1 MSAMLSL
8 VSRDLKLALRSGMG
22 STLGVIFF
30 LMVASLVPFA
40 VGPDAQLLAR
50 IAYGMVWIAGLLAAL
65 LTLDRLF
72 ATDAEDGTLDLYL
85 TIGIS
90 GEWIGLCKII
100 SHWLLSSLP
109 LILATPL
116 AALLL
121 GLPMSKLPLLLLSL
135 CLGTPALSAIGAIA
149 ASLSLGIKR
158 GAMLTGLLLL
168 PLLTPVLIFAVGSS
182 DTISGLLLLAACSLA
197 SLVLA
202 PLACGP
208 LIRLA
213 AE

>member
-8 VSRDLKLALRSGMG
+8 VSRDLKLAWRSGMG

-50 IAYGMVWIAGLLAAL
+50 IAFGMIWIAALLAAL

-72 ATDAEDGTLDLYL
+72 APDAEDGTLDLYL

-100 SHWLLSSLP
+100 SHWLLSGLP
-109 LILATPL
+109 LIIATPL
-116 AALLL
+116 AAMLL
-121 GLPMSKLPLLLLSL
+121 GLPAAKLPLLLLSL
-135 CLGTPALSAIGAIA
+135 CFGTPALSALGAIA

-158 GAMLTGLLLL
+158 GGMLTGLMLL
-168 PLLTPVLIFAVGSS
+168 PLLTPVLIFAVGSG
-182 DTISGLLLLAACSLA
+182 DTISGLLLLAACSLV

>member
-50 IAYGMVWIAGLLAAL
+50 IAFGMIWIAALLAAL

-72 ATDAEDGTLDLYL
+72 APDAEDGTLDLYL
-85 TIGIS
+85 TIGVS

-100 SHWLLSSLP
+100 SHWLLSALP
-109 LILATPL
+109 LIIATPL
-116 AALLL
+116 AAMLL
-121 GLPMSKLPLLLLSL
+121 GLPATKLPLLLLSL
-135 CLGTPALSAIGAIA
+135 CLGTPALSALGAIA

-158 GAMLTGLLLL
+158 GGMLTGLLLL
-168 PLLTPVLIFAVGSS
+168 PLLTPVLIFAVGSG
-182 DTISGLLLLAACSLA
+182 DNISGLLLLAACSLV

>member
-22 STLGVIFF
+22 STLGVVFF

-40 VGPDAQLLAR
+40 VGPDAQLLGR
-50 IAYGMVWIAGLLAAL
+50 IAFGMIWIAALLAAL
-65 LTLDRLF
+65 LGLDRLF
-72 ATDAEDGTLDLYL
+72 APDADDGTLDLYL

-100 SHWLLSSLP
+100 SHWLLSALP
-109 LILATPL
+109 LIIATPI

-121 GLPMSKLPLLLLSL
+121 GLPTHQLAWVMLSL
-135 CLGTPALSAIGAIA
+135 CLGTPALSAVGAIA
-149 ASLSLGIKR
+149 AALSLGVKR
-158 GAMLTGLLLL
+158 GGMLTGLLLL
-168 PLLTPVLIFAVGSS
+168 PLLTPILIFAVGSN
-182 DTISGLLLLAACSLA
+182 DNPGGLLLLAACSLA
-197 SLVLA
+197 SMVLA
-202 PLACGP
+202 PMACGP
-208 LIRLA
+208 LVRLA

>member
-1 MSAMLSL
+1 MLSL

-50 IAYGMVWIAGLLAAL
+50 IAFGMVWIAALLAAL

-72 ATDAEDGTLDLYL
+72 APDADDGTLDLYL

-100 SHWLLSSLP
+100 SHWLLSTLP
-109 LILATPL
+109 LIIATPL
-116 AALLL
+116 AAMLL
-121 GLPMSKLPLLLLSL
+121 GLPAAKLPLLLLSL
-135 CLGTPALSAIGAIA
+135 CLGTPALSALGAIA

-158 GAMLTGLLLL
+158 GGMLTGLLLL

-182 DTISGLLLLAACSLA
+182 DTFSGLLLLAACSLA

>member
-22 STLGVIFF
+22 STLGVVFF

-40 VGPDAQLLAR
+40 VGPDAQLLGR
-50 IAYGMVWIAGLLAAL
+50 IAFGMIWIAALLAAL
-65 LTLDRLF
+65 LSLDRLF
-72 ATDAEDGTLDLYL
+72 APDAEDGTLDLYL

-100 SHWLLSSLP
+100 SHWLLSAVP
-109 LILATPL
+109 LIIATPL
-116 AALLL
+116 AAMLL
-121 GLPMSKLPLLLLSL
+121 GLPAAKLPLLLLSL
-135 CLGTPALSAIGAIA
+135 CLGTPALSALGAIA

-158 GAMLTGLLLL
+158 GGILTGLLLL

-182 DTISGLLLLAACSLA
+182 ENVSGLLLLGACSLV

>member
-40 VGPDAQLLAR
+40 VGPDAILLAR
-50 IAYGMVWIAGLLAAL
+50 IAFGMIWIAALLAAL

-72 ATDAEDGTLDLYL
+72 APEADDGTLDLYL

-100 SHWLLSSLP
+100 SHWMLSAVP
-109 LILATPL
+109 LIIATPL
-116 AALLL
+116 AAMLL
-121 GLPMSKLPLLLLSL
+121 GLPAAKLPLLLLSL

-158 GAMLTGLLLL
+158 GSMLTGLLLL

-182 DTISGLLLLAACSLA
+182 DTMSGLLLLAACSLV
-197 SLVLA
+197 SLVCA

>member
-40 VGPDAQLLAR
+40 VGPDAQVLAR
-50 IAYGMVWIAGLLAAL
+50 IAYGMVWIAALLAAL
-65 LTLDRLF
+65 LTLDRTF
-72 ATDAEDGTLDLYL
+72 APDSEDGTLDLYL

-100 SHWLLSSLP
+100 SHWLVSALP
-109 LILATPL
+109 LIIATPL

-168 PLLTPVLIFAVGSS
+168 PLLTPVLIFAVGST
-182 DTISGLLLLAACSLA
+182 DMISGLLLLAACSLV

>member
-50 IAYGMVWIAGLLAAL
+50 IAFGMVWIAALLAAL

-72 ATDAEDGTLDLYL
+72 APEADDGTLDLYL

-100 SHWLLSSLP
+100 SHWLLSALP
-109 LILATPL
+109 LIIATPL
-116 AALLL
+116 AAMLL
-121 GLPMSKLPLLLLSL
+121 GLPAAKLPLLLLSL
-135 CLGTPALSAIGAIA
+135 CLGTPALSALGAIA

-158 GAMLTGLLLL
+158 GGMLTGLLLL

-182 DTISGLLLLAACSLA
+182 DTFSGLLLLAACSLA